1 VNVKAKIVNF
11 PASAWKNMADKDPS
25 LSQIKDESG
34 SYSISEIPGN
44 VLEVTQEDYKA
55 YMVLRRKFLFK

>member
-1 VNVKAKIVNF
+1 VKAKMIKF
-11 PASAWKNMADKDPS
+11 PDSAWNKIANKDPS